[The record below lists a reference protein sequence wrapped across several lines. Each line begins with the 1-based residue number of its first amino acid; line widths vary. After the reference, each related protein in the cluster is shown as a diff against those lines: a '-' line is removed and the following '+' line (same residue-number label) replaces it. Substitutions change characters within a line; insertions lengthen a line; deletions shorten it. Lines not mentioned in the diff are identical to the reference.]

1 MSFTWTAELTPGA
14 DVAPDELEGAG
25 IGTPFDDQS
34 EAEAWLTQCYEDL
47 ADLGVAAVS
56 LFDGDQLVYGPMP
69 LDEQ

>member
-25 IGTPFDDQS
+25 IGRPFEEQA
-34 EAEAWLTQCYEDL
+34 EAEAWLTQGYEDL

-56 LFDGDQLVYGPMP
+56 LFDDGQLVYGPMP